1 MKHPQKFIFKK
12 LLQRDIKVILN
23 KQKVLE
29 EVRAYKR
36 TIPTV
41 WFWH

>member
-1 MKHPQKFIFKK
+1 MKQKQKFIFKK

-36 TIPTV
+36 VVPTV
-41 WFWH
+41 WFWN